1 VPASIELIRA
11 DLLNNRTIIQN
22 LYMGFGRIT
31 AEVVKAFEQIIGKE
45 NMLLDE
51 SQRFDYGHDKTEDY
65 QFNPEIVLKPAT
77 PEHISEILKLCNA
90 HRIAITPRGAGTGL
104 SGGALPIHQGVL
116 LSMEK
121 FNRILQIDELNL
133 QATVEPGVITEVFQ
147 NAVKEKGLF
156 YPPDPAS
163 RGSCFIGGNV
173 SNNSGGPKAVKYGV
187 TRDYVINLEVVLPNG
202 EIIWTG
208 ANVLKNSTGYNL
220 TQLMCG
226 SEGTLGI
233 ITKIVFKLRGL
244 PQKDVLLLIPFST
257 NEEACKA
264 IAEIFR
270 AGITPSGMEFFER
283 EAAMKTVDYVEKI
296 YNSKVTTVFP
306 ENMDA
311 YLLCELDGNDEEVLM
326 RDAERVMAV
335 VEQFQIGEVL
345 FAETAAQKEE
355 LWKIRKN
362 ISPAVNAY
370 TLTKSDD
377 VVVPRANLP
386 KLVSG
391 IKEIGKQF
399 GFNTVCFGHLG
410 DGNLHVNI
418 LKEQISDHDW
428 KTKIPEGIG
437 EIFKLTVSLGGTLS
451 GEHGIGIAKKP
462 YMPIA
467 MKEANLEVMRGIKKA
482 FDPNGILNPGKIFNM

>member
-1 VPASIELIRA
+1 MAFAAVASS
-11 DLLNNRTIIQN
+11 LLST
-22 LYMGFGRIT
+22 
-31 AEVVKAFEQIIGKE
+31 FENIVGKE
-45 NMLLDE
+45 NLVLDE
-51 SQRFDYGHDKTEDY
+51 QQRYQYSHDETEDY
-65 QFNPEIVLKPAT
+65 SFLPDVVLKPGT
-77 PEHISEILKLCNA
+77 PEEISAILKLCNE
-90 HRIAITPRGAGTGL
+90 HSIPVTPRGGGTGL
-104 SGGALPIHQGVL
+104 SGGALPIQKGVVI
-116 LSMEK
+116 SMER
-121 FNRILQIDELNL
+121 FNKILHIDELNL
-133 QATVEPGVITEVFQ
+133 QATIEPGVITEVFQ

-163 RGSCFIGGNV
+163 RGSCFIGGNIAE
-173 SNNSGGPKAVKYGV
+173 NSGGPKAVKYGV
-187 TRDYVINLEVVLPNG
+187 TRDYVLNMEVVLPTG
-202 EIIWTG
+202 DIIWTG

-233 ITKIVFKLRGL
+233 ITKIVFKLRGF
-244 PQKDVLLLIPFST
+244 PQKSVLLLMPFVT
-257 NEEACKA
+257 NEEACRA

-283 EAAMKTVDYVEKI
+283 EAAMKTIDYCEKI
-296 YNSKVTTVFP
+296 YAAKVTTPFP

-326 RDAERVMAV
+326 KDAERVMNV
-335 VEQFQIGEVL
+335 VEKFECGEIL

-370 TLTKSDD
+370 SLCKSDD

-386 KLVSG
+386 KLIKG
-391 IKEIGKQF
+391 IKEIGKAY
-399 GFNTVCFGHLG
+399 GFNSVCYGHLG

-418 LKEQISDHDW
+418 MKEQMTEENW
-428 KTKIPEGIG
+428 KIKVPEGIG

-462 YMPIA
+462 YMNIA
-467 MKEANLEVMRGIKKA
+467 MREANLEVMRGIKRA
-482 FDPNGILNPGKIFNM
+482 FDPKGILNPGKIF

>member
-1 VPASIELIRA
+1 MA
-11 DLLNNRTIIQN
+11 
-22 LYMGFGRIT
+22 F
-31 AEVVKAFEQIIGKE
+31 AEVALSLVTDFEKIVGQENII
-45 NMLLDE
+45 MDE
-51 SQRFDYGHDKTEDY
+51 AKRYDYSHDETEDY
-65 QFNPEIVLKPAT
+65 SFLPDVVLKPGTAY
-77 PEHISEILKLCNA
+77 EISAILRLCNE
-90 HRIAITPRGAGTGL
+90 HSIPVTPRGGGTGL
-104 SGGALPIHQGVL
+104 SGGALPIKKGVVI
-116 LSMEK
+116 SMER
-121 FNRILQIDELNL
+121 FNKILNIDELNL

-163 RGSCFIGGNV
+163 RGSCFIGGNIAE
-173 SNNSGGPKAVKYGV
+173 NSGGPKAVKYGV
-187 TRDYVINLEVVLPNG
+187 TRDYVLNMEVVLPTG
-202 EIIWTG
+202 DIIWTG

-233 ITKIVFKLRGL
+233 ITKIVFKLRGF
-244 PQKDVLLLIPFST
+244 PQKSVLLLMPFVT

-283 EAAMKTVDYVEKI
+283 EAAMKTIDYCEKI
-296 YNSKVTTVFP
+296 YAAKVTTPFP
-306 ENMDA
+306 ESMDA

-326 RDAERVMAV
+326 RDAERVMNV
-335 VEQFQIGEVL
+335 VEKFQCGEIL

-370 TLTKSDD
+370 SLCKSDD

-386 KLVSG
+386 KLITG
-391 IKEIGKQF
+391 IKEIGKQY
-399 GFNTVCFGHLG
+399 GFNSVCYGHLG

-418 LKEQISDHDW
+418 MKEQMSDEHW
-428 KTKIPEGIG
+428 NNEIPKGIG

-467 MKEANLEVMRGIKKA
+467 MREANLQVMRGIKRA
-482 FDPNGILNPGKIFNM
+482 FDPKGILNPGKIF

>member
-1 VPASIELIRA
+1 MAHVNEIDAPAKTSVTEEILGSFKAIVGTDYVIVDEE
-11 DLLNNRTIIQN
+11 NRT
-22 LYMGFGRIT
+22 
-31 AEVVKAFEQIIGKE
+31 E
-45 NMLLDE
+45 
-51 SQRFDYGHDKTEDY
+51 YGHDKTEDY
-65 QFNPEIVLKPAT
+65 QFMPDVVVKPANAQ
-77 PEHISEILKLCNA
+77 EVSKLLQLCHA
-90 HRIAITPRGAGTGL
+90 HKIPVTPRGAGTGL
-104 SGGALPIHQGVL
+104 SGGALPIKKGVVI
-116 LSMEK
+116 SMER
-121 FNRILQIDELNL
+121 FNKILHIDELNL

-147 NAVKEKGLF
+147 NTLKEKGLF

-163 RGSCFIGGNV
+163 KGSCFLGGNLA
-173 SNNSGGPKAVKYGV
+173 NNSGGPKAVKYGV
-187 TRDYVINLEVVLPNG
+187 TRDYVINMEVVLPTG
-202 EIIWTG
+202 EIIWTA

-244 PQKDVLLLIPFST
+244 PQKTVLMMIPFVT
-257 NEEACKA
+257 NEEACAA
-264 IAEIFR
+264 IASIFT
-270 AGITPSGMEFFER
+270 AGIVPSGMEFFER
-283 EAAMKTVDYVEKI
+283 EAAAKTFDYCEKVLG
-296 YNSKVTTVFP
+296 SPVTTKLTDG
-306 ENMDA
+306 MDA

-335 VEQFQIGEVL
+335 VEKFQCGEIL
-345 FAETAAQKEE
+345 FAESAAQKEE

-362 ISPAVNAY
+362 ISPAVNWY

-386 KLVSG
+386 KLISG
-391 IKEIGKQF
+391 IKEIGKRY

-418 LKEQISDHDW
+418 LKENISDERW
-428 KTKIPEGIG
+428 EKEIPEGIG

-451 GEHGIGIAKKP
+451 GEHGIGIAKRP

-467 MKEANLEVMRGIKKA
+467 MSEVNLNLMRGIKKV
-482 FDPNGILNPGKIFNM
+482 FDPNGILNPGKIF

>member
-1 VPASIELIRA
+1 MPF
-11 DLLNNRTIIQN
+11 T
-22 LYMGFGRIT
+22 
-31 AEVVKAFEQIIGKE
+31 EVTVDIIGQFEAIVGKA
-45 NMLLDE
+45 NVVLDPE
-51 SQRFDYGHDKTEDY
+51 KRYDYSHDETEDY
-65 QFNPEIVLKPAT
+65 SFLPDVVLKPGST
-77 PEHISEILKLCNA
+77 EEISQIMKLC
-90 HRIAITPRGAGTGL
+90 HEHVIPVTPRGGGTGL
-104 SGGALPIHQGVL
+104 SGGALPVRKGVVI
-116 LSMEK
+116 SMER
-121 FNRILQIDELNL
+121 FNKILHIDELNL
-133 QATVEPGVITEVFQ
+133 QAIVEPGVITEVFQ
-147 NAVKEKGLF
+147 NAVKEKNLF

-173 SNNSGGPKAVKYGV
+173 SENSGGPKAVKYGV
-187 TRDYVINLEVVLPNG
+187 TRDYVLNLEVVLPTG
-202 EIIWTG
+202 DVIWTG

-244 PQKDVLLLIPFST
+244 PQKSVLLLIPFVT
-257 NEEACKA
+257 NAEACKG

-270 AGITPSGMEFFER
+270 AGIQPSGMEFFER
-283 EAAMKTVDYVEKI
+283 EAAMKTIDYCEKI
-296 YNSKVTTVFP
+296 YAAKVTTPFP

-326 RDAERVMAV
+326 RDAERVMGV
-335 VEQFQIGEVL
+335 VENFQVGEVL
-345 FAETAAQKEE
+345 FAETTAQKEE

-370 TLTKSDD
+370 SLTKSED

-386 KLVSG
+386 KLIIG
-391 IKEIGKQF
+391 IKEIGKRY
-399 GFNTVCFGHLG
+399 GFNSVCYGHLG
-410 DGNLHVNI
+410 DGNLHVNVM
-418 LKEQISDHDW
+418 KEQISDDDW
-428 KTKIPEGIG
+428 NTKVVDGIG

-467 MKEANLEVMRGIKKA
+467 MREANLLLMRGIKKA
-482 FDPNGILNPGKIFNM
+482 FDPNGILNPGKIF

>member
-1 VPASIELIRA
+1 MA
-11 DLLNNRTIIQN
+11 
-22 LYMGFGRIT
+22 F
-31 AEVVKAFEQIIGKE
+31 AEVIPDVLAQFEKIVGAT
-45 NMLLDE
+45 NMLMDE
-51 SQRFDYGHDKTEDY
+51 SQRYAYSHDETEDY
-65 QFNPEIVLKPAT
+65 SFLPDVVLKPET
-77 PEHISEILKLCNA
+77 PEQISAILKICNQ
-90 HRIAITPRGAGTGL
+90 HLIPVTPRGGGTGL
-104 SGGALPIHQGVL
+104 SGGALPIHKGVV
-116 LSMEK
+116 LSMER
-121 FNRILQIDELNL
+121 FNKIIQIDELNL

-163 RGSCFIGGNV
+163 RGSCFIGGNIAE
-173 SNNSGGPKAVKYGV
+173 NSGGPKAVKYGV
-187 TRDYVINLEVVLPNG
+187 TRDYVLNMEVVLPTG

-233 ITKIVFKLRGL
+233 ITKIVFKLRGF
-244 PQKDVLLLIPFST
+244 PQKSVLLLMPFVT

-283 EAAMKTVDYVEKI
+283 EAAMKTIDYCEKI
-296 YNSKVTTVFP
+296 YAARVTTPFP

-326 RDAERVMAV
+326 RDAERVMQV
-335 VEQFQIGEVL
+335 VEQFQCGEIL

-370 TLTKSDD
+370 SLCKSED

-386 KLVSG
+386 KLITG
-391 IKEIGKQF
+391 IKEIGKSF
-399 GFNTVCFGHLG
+399 GFNSVCYGHLG

-418 LKEQISDHDW
+418 MKENMSDEHW
-428 KTKIPEGIG
+428 HNEVPKGIAA
-437 EIFKLTVSLGGTLS
+437 IFQLTVDLGGTLS

-462 YMPIA
+462 FMPIA
-467 MKEANLEVMRGIKKA
+467 MREANLQVMRGIKKA
-482 FDPNGILNPGKIFNM
+482 FDPNGILNPGKIF

>member
-1 VPASIELIRA
+1 MAFATVASS
-11 DLLNNRTIIQN
+11 LLST
-22 LYMGFGRIT
+22 
-31 AEVVKAFEQIIGKE
+31 FEKIVGTE
-45 NMLLDE
+45 NMVLDE
-51 SQRFDYGHDKTEDY
+51 QQRYQYSHDETEDY
-65 QFNPEIVLKPAT
+65 SFLPDVVLKPGT
-77 PEHISEILKLCNA
+77 PQEISDILKLCNE
-90 HRIAITPRGAGTGL
+90 HSIPVTPRGGGTGL
-104 SGGALPIHQGVL
+104 SGGALPIQKGVVI
-116 LSMEK
+116 SMER
-121 FNRILQIDELNL
+121 FNKILHIDELNL
-133 QATVEPGVITEVFQ
+133 QATIEPGVITEVFQ

-163 RGSCFIGGNV
+163 RGSCFIGGNIAE
-173 SNNSGGPKAVKYGV
+173 NSGGPKAVKYGV
-187 TRDYVINLEVVLPNG
+187 TRDYVLNMEVVLPTG
-202 EIIWTG
+202 DIIWTG

-233 ITKIVFKLRGL
+233 ITKIVFKLRGF
-244 PQKDVLLLIPFST
+244 PQKSVLLLMPFVT
-257 NEEACKA
+257 NEEACRA

-270 AGITPSGMEFFER
+270 AGVTPSGMEFFER
-283 EAAMKTVDYVEKI
+283 EAAMKTIDYCEKI
-296 YNSKVTTVFP
+296 YAAKVTTPFP

-326 RDAERVMAV
+326 KDAERVMNV
-335 VEQFQIGEVL
+335 VEKFECGEIL

-370 TLTKSDD
+370 SLCKSDD

-386 KLVSG
+386 KLIKG
-391 IKEIGKQF
+391 IKEIGKTY
-399 GFNTVCFGHLG
+399 GFNSVCYGHLG

-418 LKEQISDHDW
+418 MKEQMTEENW
-428 KTKIPEGIG
+428 KVKVPEGIG

-462 YMPIA
+462 YMNIA
-467 MKEANLEVMRGIKKA
+467 MREANLEVMRGIKRA
-482 FDPNGILNPGKIFNM
+482 FDPKGILNPGKIF

>member
-1 VPASIELIRA
+1 MP
-11 DLLNNRTIIQN
+11 
-22 LYMGFGRIT
+22 F
-31 AEVVKAFEQIIGKE
+31 AEVTVDIIGQFEVIVGKE
-45 NMLLDE
+45 NVIVDAE
-51 SQRFDYGHDKTEDY
+51 KRFDYSHDETEDY
-65 QFNPEIVLKPAT
+65 SFLPDVVLKPASAEEISKIMKVCN
-77 PEHISEILKLCNA
+77 EHVIPV
-90 HRIAITPRGAGTGL
+90 TPRGGGTGL
-104 SGGALPIHQGVL
+104 SGGALPIMKGVVI
-116 LSMEK
+116 SMER
-121 FNRILQIDELNL
+121 FNKILNIDELNL

-173 SNNSGGPKAVKYGV
+173 SENSGGPKAVKYGV
-187 TRDYVINLEVVLPNG
+187 TRDYVLNLEVVLPTG
-202 EIIWTG
+202 DIIWTG

-233 ITKIVFKLRGL
+233 ITKIVFKLRGI
-244 PQKDVLLLIPFST
+244 PQKSVLLLMPFVT

-270 AGITPSGMEFFER
+270 AGVSPSGLEFFER
-283 EAAMKTVDYVEKI
+283 DAALKTIDYCEKI
-296 YNSKVTTVFP
+296 YAAKVTTPFP

-311 YLLCELDGNDEEVLM
+311 YLLCELDGNDDEVLM
-326 RDAERVMAV
+326 RDAETVMNV
-335 VEQFQIGEVL
+335 VEQFKVGEIL
-345 FAETAAQKEE
+345 FADNTAQKEE

-370 TLTKSDD
+370 SLTKAED

-386 KLVSG
+386 QLIVG
-391 IKEIGKQF
+391 IKEIGQRY
-399 GFNTVCFGHLG
+399 GFNSVCYGHIG
-410 DGNLHVNI
+410 DGNLHINVMR
-418 LKEQISDHDW
+418 EQISEEDW
-428 KTKIPEGIG
+428 NNKVNDGIG
-437 EIFKLTVSLGGTLS
+437 DIFKLTVSLGGTLS

-467 MKEANLEVMRGIKKA
+467 MGEANITVMRGIKKA
-482 FDPNGILNPGKIFNM
+482 FDPKGILNPGKIF